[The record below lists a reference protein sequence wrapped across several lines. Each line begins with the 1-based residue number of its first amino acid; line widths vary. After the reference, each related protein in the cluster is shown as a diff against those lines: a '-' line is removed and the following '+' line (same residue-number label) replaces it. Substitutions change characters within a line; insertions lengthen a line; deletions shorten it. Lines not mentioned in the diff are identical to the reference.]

1 MTPRTQVQSKTF
13 FEHLQNTPGLDLRDK
28 RGKRHPMAV
37 VLLEFTLA
45 LLCNRDGCLSSIHR
59 HIVNHHGRVM
69 EEVKLS
75 LEKAVSRSQLPVVL
89 CKVSLPAFEDL
100 VFGFYGIELKDEEKQ
115 WFAADG
121 KELRGS
127 IAKGDTRGEVVVLA
141 VRHSDRVVVGQ
152 EHHNGMKESEIPS
165 VRILLDES
173 GLLGQKVS
181 MDALHLNPDTL
192 QAVQEAGGTYLVGL
206 KGNQAE
212 MLVEMECCA
221 KLLRAQHKHSTCDKG
236 HGRLDIRHYQ
246 CYDVRGAYI
255 DKRWDECGIT
265 TLVKAER
272 MRLEIKTGKQSAE
285 TALYLCNEDPQ
296 NLAQAKGLFNAVRNH
311 WSVEAAN
318 HVRDKSL
325 REDQLKT
332 KKRSF

>member
-1 MTPRTQVQSKTF
+1 MTPHTQVQSKTF

-37 VLLEFTLA
+37 VLLEFTLAHDESGQA

-89 CKVSLPAFEDL
+89 CKVSLPVFEDL
-100 VFGFYGIELKDEEKQ
+100 VFKFYGIELKDEEKQ

-127 IAKGDTRGEVVVLA
+127 IAKGGTRGEVVVLA

-165 VRILLDES
+165 VRILLDER

-181 MDALHLNPDTL
+181 KDALHLNPDTL
-192 QAVQEAGGTYLVGL
+192 QAVQEAGGRLPGGAQRQPSGNVG
-206 KGNQAE
+206 GNGVLCQTSASTTQRQE
-212 MLVEMECCA
+212 LRQGPWPAGHTPLPMLRCA
-221 KLLRAQHKHSTCDKG
+221 GS
-236 HGRLDIRHYQ
+236 I
-246 CYDVRGAYI
+246 
-255 DKRWDECGIT
+255 
-265 TLVKAER
+265 
-272 MRLEIKTGKQSAE
+272 
-285 TALYLCNEDPQ
+285 
-296 NLAQAKGLFNAVRNH
+296 F
-311 WSVEAAN
+311 
-318 HVRDKSL
+318 
-325 REDQLKT
+325 
-332 KKRSF
+332 